1 VRAVAKPQEGMDIL
15 KFFIGVMTLLTL
27 FVAGFAGF
35 NWSKAEG
42 LRAQVGAA
50 QASYN
55 EVKRIAADP
64 TFKELVARDREMKGF
79 DTASSENFGQFLATL
94 GSRLGIDSARKSE
107 GGGTPQ
113 GGYFKVS
120 YRITMT
126 KQPLAQIVDYFYRC
140 QLEWPGLKVETL
152 QVTAATTTRGAFEGW
167 NVNALVS
174 IFKPKE

>member
-1 VRAVAKPQEGMDIL
+1 MAKPQEGMDIL

-35 NWSKAEG
+35 NWSNAEA
-42 LRAQVGAA
+42 LRDQVAA
-50 QASYN
+50 SQVSYDQ
-55 EVKRIAADP
+55 VKRIAGDA
-64 TFKELVARDREMKGF
+64 TFKELVAREREMKGVG
-79 DTASSENFGQFLATL
+79 DASSENFGQFLATL
-94 GSRLGIDSARKSE
+94 GSRLQVESSRKSE

-113 GGYFKVS
+113 RGYIKVS
-120 YRITMT
+120 YRIQMQR
-126 KQPLAQIVDYFYRC
+126 QPLASIVEYFYRC

-152 QVTAATTTRGAFEGW
+152 QVTAATTTRGQFEGW